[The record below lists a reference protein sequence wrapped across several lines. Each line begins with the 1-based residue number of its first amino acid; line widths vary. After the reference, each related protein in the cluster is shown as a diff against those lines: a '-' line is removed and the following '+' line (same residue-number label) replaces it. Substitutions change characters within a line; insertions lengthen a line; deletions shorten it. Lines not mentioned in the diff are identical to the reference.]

1 MAKVAWRKQSPSFGG
16 LQVRQYFREDLCL
29 LNSLCVMFLF
39 DDVVVK
45 ERKSKQ
51 QAVAACQAR
60 QLGNPKTL
68 SGFKYMKALPCR
80 RLALEASDWNWYKP

>member
-1 MAKVAWRKQSPSFGG
+1 
-16 LQVRQYFREDLCL
+16 
-29 LNSLCVMFLF
+29 MFLF

-60 QLGNPKTL
+60 ELGNPKIYE
-68 SGFKYMKALPCR
+68 G
-80 RLALEASDWNWYKP
+80 ASV